1 MERKPISTVELK
13 ALYDFSLINN
23 ELKTHTGTVSERK
36 SSEHYR
42 DVLYAE
48 LLKRLAHDT
57 IYLE

>member
-48 LLKRLAHDT
+48 LLKRLANET